1 MLYSS
6 LQHCLYGL
14 QCWVCWTLFVLRL
27 TGRCT
32 IWARRSPRDSL
43 ETASVDFG
51 AKSGFC
57 EAVRNPGPVVPLAM
71 FELFDEIHFL

>member
-1 MLYSS
+1 M
-6 LQHCLYGL
+6 
-14 QCWVCWTLFVLRL
+14 
-27 TGRCT
+27 RCK
-32 IWARRSPRDSL
+32 IWARGSPRDSL